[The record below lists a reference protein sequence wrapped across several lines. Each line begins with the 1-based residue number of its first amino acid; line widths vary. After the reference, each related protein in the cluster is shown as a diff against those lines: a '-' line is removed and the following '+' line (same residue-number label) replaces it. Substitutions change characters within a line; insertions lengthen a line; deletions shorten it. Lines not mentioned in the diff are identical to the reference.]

1 MKSVKL
7 QGVIELFQFEFSSEI
22 SNVYLNLNCTDFI
35 KIKFLFAMVFI
46 GKRSIG
52 KTRLWAEL
60 SYAIKFVLLQ
70 NFLFLILQNYVFETR
85 SLLLDLKK
93 VSTAN

>member
-46 GKRSIG
+46 GK
-52 KTRLWAEL
+52 TRL
-60 SYAIKFVLLQ
+60 
-70 NFLFLILQNYVFETR
+70 
-85 SLLLDLKK
+85 
-93 VSTAN
+93 

>member
-7 QGVIELFQFEFSSEI
+7 QGAIELFQFEFSSEI

-46 GKRSIG
+46 GK
-52 KTRLWAEL
+52 TRLWAEFI
-60 SYAIKFVLLQ
+60 YAIVHFTQ
-70 NFLFLILQNYVFETR
+70 QHLILDDHETR
-85 SLLLDLKK
+85 
-93 VSTAN
+93 AWMN

>member
-1 MKSVKL
+1 MIVNVRSCGLNVREASKKRCDGPGQFREIFISITVIFKLIMKSVKL

-52 KTRLWAEL
+52 KTRL
-60 SYAIKFVLLQ
+60 
-70 NFLFLILQNYVFETR
+70 
-85 SLLLDLKK
+85 
-93 VSTAN
+93 